1 MRLGLRVAGIAA
13 GLLFCVPLH
22 YLWKLCRLRSIW
34 PQIFLG
40 YVGACCGLRVRIE
53 GMPLKTSVLVAAN
66 HISWLDILA
75 LGGAAPVQ
83 FVARGDMR
91 GWPLVGWAAGLND
104 TIFVARESRSSVRGQ
119 ADLLREAL
127 AEGRAIALF
136 PEGTTEGGA
145 DLLPFRASLF
155 ASLFPP
161 LAGVAVQPVAVD
173 YGAAAGEV
181 LWLGDE
187 GFGANAK
194 RILSR
199 PGSLPVTLRFLA
211 PLDPAA
217 AGDRKALAARSQAA
231 VAQALGA
238 SVSGVD
244 PLYAPQ

>member
-22 YLWKLCRLRSIW
+22 YLWKLLRLRSIW

>member
-1 MRLGLRVAGIAA
+1 MRLGLRVAAILA
-13 GLLFCVPLH
+13 GLIFCASLH
-22 YLWKLCRLRSIW
+22 YLWKLLRLRPIW
-34 PQIFLG
+34 PQVFLG
-40 YVGACCGLRVRIE
+40 YAGACCGLKVRVE
-53 GMPLKTSVLVAAN
+53 GEPVREKVLVAAN

-91 GWPLVGWAAGLND
+91 SWPLVGWAAGLND
-104 TIFVARESRSSVRGQ
+104 TIFIAREARGTVRGQ
-119 ADLLREAL
+119 ADSLREAL

-161 LAGVAVQPVAVD
+161 LDGVAVQPVAVD
-173 YGAAAGEV
+173 YGAAAGDV

-199 PGSLPVTLRFLA
+199 PGSIPVTLRILP

-231 VAQALGA
+231 VAAALGA
-238 SVSGVD
+238 SAMGSD
-244 PLYAPQ
+244 PLYAAQ